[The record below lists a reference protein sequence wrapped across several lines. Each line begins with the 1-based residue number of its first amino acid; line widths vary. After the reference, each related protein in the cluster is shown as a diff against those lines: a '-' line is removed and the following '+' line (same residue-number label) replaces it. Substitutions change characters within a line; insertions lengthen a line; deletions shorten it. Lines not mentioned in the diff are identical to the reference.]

1 MGIKGK
7 GIRTLFIFYNNLAY
21 FFCFRND
28 EEEIL
33 EKEKVF
39 LRMLKFFY
47 NKNKVVVLK
56 GIRNKGKH

>member
-1 MGIKGK
+1 
-7 GIRTLFIFYNNLAY
+7 LAY

-33 EKEKVF
+33 EKEKTF

-47 NKNKVVVLK
+47 NKNKVVALK
-56 GIRNKGKH
+56 GIRNKDKHWKYEI

>member
-1 MGIKGK
+1 MV
-7 GIRTLFIFYNNLAY
+7 Y

-33 EKEKVF
+33 KKGKTF

-47 NKNKVVVLK
+47 NKNKVVILK
-56 GIRNKGKH
+56 GERNKGKHWKYEI

>member
-1 MGIKGK
+1 L
-7 GIRTLFIFYNNLAY
+7 TY

-33 EKEKVF
+33 EKGKTF

-47 NKNKVVVLK
+47 NKNKVVVSEGK
-56 GIRNKGKH
+56 RGKGKY